1 MKDVKYMFDI
11 SKKNKNKSYFIICIF
26 TVILSIIIY
35 AICNYFELGITG
47 VIIAILFAILTSWAT
62 YYNSDKIVLS
72 LNGARPATK
81 EENQLMYENLEG
93 LCIAAGL
100 PMPKLY
106 IMEDASP
113 NAFAT
118 GRNPQNAVIC
128 VTTGLMKKL
137 DTYELEGVLA
147 HELSHIK
154 NYDILLQTIASVFVS
169 ITTILS
175 DFFLRITI
183 RGGRNR
189 DNDSGSSISGI
200 LTIIGMILLILSPLI
215 APLLKLALSRRR
227 EFLADSSAVELTRN
241 PQGLIDALKKISSDP
256 DPLEQANKSTA
267 SLYFS
272 CPLNTKGL
280 NKLYSTHPPIED
292 RIKALE
298 NIH

>member
-1 MKDVKYMFDI
+1 MFDI
-11 SKKNKNKSYFIICIF
+11 SKKNKIKSYLIISIF
-26 TVILSIIIY
+26 TVILSLIIY
-35 AICNYFELGITG
+35 AICNLFELGIIS
-47 VIIAILFAILTSWAT
+47 VIIGIVFAIATSWAT

-72 LNGARPATK
+72 LNGARLATK
-81 EENQLMYENLEG
+81 EENQRMYDNLEG

-106 IMEDASP
+106 IMDDNSP

-118 GRNPQNAVIC
+118 GRNPQNSVIC
-128 VTTGLMKKL
+128 VTTGLMNKL

-175 DFFLRITI
+175 DFFLRFTI
-183 RGGRNR
+183 RRSSKDS
-189 DNDSGSSISGI
+189 DNNSSNISGI
-200 LTIIGMILLILSPLI
+200 LTLIGLFLLILSPII
-215 APLLKLALSRRR
+215 APLLQLALSRRR

-241 PQGLIDALKKISSDP
+241 PEGLINALKKISSDP
-256 DPLEQANKSTA
+256 DPLEQANRSTA
-267 SLYFS
+267 GLYFS
-272 CPLNTKGL
+272 NPLKKGFI

>member
-1 MKDVKYMFDI
+1 MFDI
-11 SKKNKNKSYFIICIF
+11 SKKNKRKSYVIISIF
-26 TVILSIIIY
+26 TIILSLIIY
-35 AICNYFELGITG
+35 AICSYYELGILG
-47 VIIAILFAILTSWAT
+47 VIFGIAVAIITSWAT

-72 LNGARPATK
+72 LNGARPATR
-81 EENQLMYENLEG
+81 EENQRMYENLEG

-106 IMEDASP
+106 IMDDASP

-118 GRNPQNAVIC
+118 GRNPEHAVIC
-128 VTTGLMKKL
+128 VTTGLMDKL
-137 DTYELEGVLA
+137 DSYELEGVLA

-183 RGGRNR
+183 RSSRSS
-189 DNDSGSSISGI
+189 DNDDKSPISAI
-200 LTIIGMILLILSPLI
+200 LMVIGLLLLILSPII
-215 APLLKLALSRRR
+215 APLLQLALSRRR

-241 PQGLIDALKKISSDP
+241 PEGLINALKKISSDP

-267 SLYFS
+267 SLYIS
-272 CPLNTKGL
+272 NPLNGKGL